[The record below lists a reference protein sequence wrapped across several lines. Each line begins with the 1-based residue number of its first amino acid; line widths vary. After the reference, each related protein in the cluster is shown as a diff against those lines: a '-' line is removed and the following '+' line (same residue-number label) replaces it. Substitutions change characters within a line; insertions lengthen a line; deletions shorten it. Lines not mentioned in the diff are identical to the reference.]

1 MFEARISPAWRMPL
15 LCAGA
20 ALLFMAWP
28 GIDLVVSSWFY
39 TPGEGFKASEHT
51 WVKLLYELAPLL
63 LNALTACVLLA
74 AILGL
79 RRRYRSFLRPALF
92 VLAVF
97 LANHLIGGLLL
108 KDHWGRAR
116 PVQVVQFGGDKTF
129 TPAWIISDQC
139 DRNCSFVSGHASG
152 AFAWMA
158 LAWVFP
164 RRRRAWLL
172 GGLAWGALI
181 GLVRLLQGGHFL
193 SDVIFSGLLVYLS
206 ADLLARFVFYRS
218 RPA

>member
-1 MFEARISPAWRMPL
+1 MFAARISPAWRVPL

-20 ALLFMAWP
+20 ALLFLLWP
-28 GIDLVVSSWFY
+28 GLDLAVSGWLY
-39 TPGEGFKASEHT
+39 TPGAGFKASEYA
-51 WVKLLYELAPLL
+51 WVKWLYALAPQL
-63 LNALTACVLLA
+63 LNVLTAGALLA
-74 AILGL
+74 AVLGL
-79 RRRYRSFLRPALF
+79 WRRFRPLLRPALF
-92 VLAVF
+92 LLAVF

-129 TPAWIISDQC
+129 TPAWVISDQC
-139 DRNCSFVSGHASG
+139 DKNCSFVSGHASG

-164 RRRRAWLL
+164 RRRRAWLW
-172 GGLAWGALI
+172 GGLAWGMLI
-181 GLVRLLQGGHFL
+181 SLVRLLQGGHFL
-193 SDVIFSGLLVYLS
+193 SDVIFAGLLVYLS
-206 ADLLARFVFYRS
+206 ADWLARFVFYRS